1 MTSEYLNK
9 CNNPFKDR
17 EKNKDNSTFKN
28 LYFVILYLY
37 TSMPTQALNVGST
50 TNIVFLIIPYLFAVL
65 AIIKYKIPLLNKR
78 LLIVLGTAVVLSVI
92 QKILRPYISISP
104 FIFSEII
111 LAYVAIKVY
120 GKSIF
125 RRFEDI
131 TYFFSIIALVGW
143 FLSIVFYPYMLSI
156 AKSLSVLDVE
166 PSYTFY
172 IYSITKIGDT
182 IRNSGFAWEPGRMAC
197 IIDVALLF
205 YLLRTR
211 LKFNTF
217 KFYVLVSCLI
227 TTFSTTGYIV
237 FLIVIFLSYI
247 SIKKVKPSILIGCSV
262 LGLILIQ
269 LPFVGEKIPRLMSQ
283 ANEDGM
289 TVITSQLS
297 WANENKEDRN
307 YYCPQR
313 FEGLVFSSIN
323 LINSNFWVGEGRNF
337 LDFYVN
343 REKNWMVKT
352 SEGLIE
358 HSVRYGIIIGL
369 ISFLLLYK
377 ASRHIS
383 NFYHTKNS
391 WAYFI
396 IFFLINISYN
406 FWEVPLFMAIWM
418 MPIYLNHFKLSKYE
432 RTIYNYSN
440 CVLQ

>member
-17 EKNKDNSTFKN
+17 EKNKDNTTFKN

-172 IYSITKIGDT
+172 IYSITKFGDT

-227 TTFSTTGYIV
+227 TTFSTTGYVV
-237 FLIVIFLSYI
+237 FLVVLYVSYI
-247 SIKKVKPSILIGCSV
+247 SVKKVKLSIIIGCGL
-262 LGLILIQ
+262 LGLTFIQ
-269 LPFVGEKIPRLMSQ
+269 LPFIGEKIPLLISH
-283 ANEDGM
+283 ANESAM
-289 TVITSQLS
+289 TEISAKLN
-297 WANENKEDRN
+297 WENENNKVRD

-313 FEGLVFSSIN
+313 FQGLMFSTIN
-323 LINSNFWVGEGRNF
+323 LVNSNILIGEGRNF
-337 LDFYVN
+337 LNFYINRVN
-343 REKNWMVKT
+343 KWMVKT
-352 SEGLIE
+352 SEGVLE

-369 ISFLLLYK
+369 LSYIFLYK
-377 ASRHIS
+377 SSELIS
-383 NFYHTKNS
+383 KWYRTRNK

-418 MPIYLNHFKLSKYE
+418 MPIYFNISPSKYANA
-432 RTIYNYSN
+432 IYKHSN